1 MLRRLIL
8 IIPLI
13 AFTVSAA
20 EPEKLQELR
29 SSYQAAVNQATVPL
43 QQTYIQG
50 LEKLMVGFI
59 KDGRLRDA
67 LTVSDEIK
75 KLSPGS
81 RSILKYELTPDG
93 HLITGG
99 FTIAGRIGTLRYSLI
114 PEHLR
119 RAH

>member
-13 AFTVSAA
+13 AFAVSAA

-43 QQTYIQG
+43 QQTYIQE

-75 KLSPGS
+75 KLSPAS
-81 RSILKYELTPDG
+81 KSILKYELTPDS

-119 RAH
+119 GAH